1 MYGSPSRCRSGSTY
15 YPQKGHGVMGSPD
28 DLMRNFC
35 IPVGA
40 GNVLFLAHRV
50 PALSH
55 QSRAPDARMLL
66 AAARSASSASA
77 SGYGAR
83 HGIRGMALKSGQWI
97 KGELGLE
104 T

>member
-1 MYGSPSRCRSGSTY
+1 
-15 YPQKGHGVMGSPD
+15 MGSPD
-28 DLMRNFC
+28 EEFLHTGGGRATFC
-35 IPVGA
+35 FWHIA
-40 GNVLFLAHRV
+40 RV
-50 PALSH
+50 PALFPH